1 MIGVRS
7 GQMAEINVYNSGFP
21 GDTTLELLK
30 RFDRDV
36 TQHSPNVVV
45 LLVGSNDMFYPGH
58 MLDLATY
65 QKNLNTLLDRIKYI
79 GAQAVLMTAP
89 RFLKN
94 FLIENFPETI
104 NHPVSL
110 EERLDTLNRTIR
122 ETADERDI
130 PLVDVYTLIDPVD
143 DTVSSLVLNPA
154 NSGKNDGMHMT
165 AAGYRVIAEN
175 VYKTLK
181 VNYPG
186 AKSIVCFGD
195 SITYGVY
202 MPGKGSA
209 APDAL
214 TYPGQLCKLLN

>member
-1 MIGVRS
+1 
-7 GQMAEINVYNSGFP
+7 MAEYNVYNSGFP

-36 TQHSPNVVV
+36 TQHSPDVVV

-58 MLDLATY
+58 MLEFATY

-94 FLIENFPETI
+94 FLIENFPGTI
-104 NHPVSL
+104 NHSVSL
-110 EERLDTLNRTIR
+110 EERLDILNRTIR

-143 DTVSSLVLNPA
+143 DSVSSLVLNPA

-165 AAGYRVIAEN
+165 AAGYGVIAEN

-181 VNYPG
+181 ANYPG
-186 AKSIVCFGD
+186 AKTIVCFGD

-209 APDAL
+209 APEAL